1 MIEVAKHCSGQSPTI
16 EFQVAD
22 IMQWEFPVEQLD
34 AIVSIATVHH
44 LPLEVLLPNLKSALK
59 PGGRLI
65 ILDLL
70 EYESL
75 QDSLSDLI
83 MGNLMLNS

>member
-1 MIEVAKHCSGQSPTI
+1 MIEVAKHRSGQSPTI

-34 AIVSIATVHH
+34 EIV
-44 LPLEVLLPNLKSALK
+44 
-59 PGGRLI
+59 LI

>member
-1 MIEVAKHCSGQSPTI
+1 MIEVAKHRSGQSPTI

-59 PGGRLI
+59 PSGRLI